1 MEYPYASPRGNPPPP
16 LPRKRAVMLSPR
28 SHRPL
33 RTTNMPHSPPQPEN
47 PSPRLSPSPPPVPRH
62 HPPSPTPHPD
72 TPVAIDAFPRNSPPP
87 PQASSAAQ
95 TILAAMPH
103 FAPVPQSLPEWP
115 QRIPAGFLPRSR
127 TARSAQIP
135 PVPRFPASPR
145 LCAATAPG
153 SLITAGEDPRR

>member
-16 LPRKRAVMLSPR
+16 LPRKRAVMPSPR

-62 HPPSPTPHPD
+62 HLPSPIPHPD

-87 PQASSAAQ
+87 PQATSAAQ

-103 FAPVPQSLPEWP
+103 FCASAAITAGVAATHSG
-115 QRIPAGFLPRSR
+115 GFLPRSR